1 MVWVMLKIRT
11 TNEIIYMRIIST
23 VLKIF
28 MT

>member
-11 TNEIIYMRIIST
+11 TNEINYMRIIST